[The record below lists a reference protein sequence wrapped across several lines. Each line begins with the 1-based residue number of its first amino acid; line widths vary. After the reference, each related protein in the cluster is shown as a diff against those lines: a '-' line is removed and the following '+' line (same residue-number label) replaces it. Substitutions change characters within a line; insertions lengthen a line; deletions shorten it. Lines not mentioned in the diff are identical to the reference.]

1 MTETPPQHP
10 DRLDRAM
17 RFLEDHLAEPI
28 TLEDLASAASLSV
41 FHFSRAFAARF
52 DESPMAHL
60 RRRRM
65 AAAAARLSEENPPR
79 LVDLAFDLGFESQE
93 GFTRAFKRLFGTS
106 PGRFQSFGAQLPHPE
121 VLMSLTSPIQL
132 ETRHGGKPVR
142 HDAFRV
148 AGFSGRFTEEN
159 KTQIPTLWPRLMQ
172 RLPVEGQQ
180 GDESFGVMAMAP
192 DGEGMIYT
200 AGVPIAADAAPPE
213 GMEIREVPAQDYLV
227 FRQTLTG
234 PNLHPQMQAAGKEI
248 WGERIPKLGYE
259 LARGPDLEFYP
270 DDFDP
275 TREGAWVEW
284 WIPVKA

>member
-1 MTETPPQHP
+1 
-10 DRLDRAM
+10 
-17 RFLEDHLAEPI
+17 
-28 TLEDLASAASLSV
+28 V

-65 AAAAARLSEENPPR
+65 AAAAVLLAGENPPR

-93 GFTRAFKRLFGTS
+93 GFTRAFKRLFGVS
-106 PGRFQSFGAQLPHPE
+106 PGKFQSFGAQLPHPE
-121 VLMSLTSPIQL
+121 VLMSLTIDIQL
-132 ETRHGGKPVR
+132 ETRNGGKPV
-142 HDAFRV
+142 HHPAFRV
-148 AGFSGRFTEEN
+148 AGFGGRFDETN
-159 KTQIPTLWPRLMQ
+159 RNQIPTLWPKLLG
-172 RLPVEGQQ
+172 RLPIAGQQ
-180 GDESFGVMAMAP
+180 GYESYGVMAAAE
-192 DGEGMIYT
+192 DGTAMTYL
-200 AGVPIAADAAPPE
+200 AGVPIAAEAPVPE
-213 GMEIREVPAQDYLV
+213 DMELREVPAQDYLV

-270 DDFDP
+270 EDFDP
-275 TREGAWVEW
+275 ARPGAWVEW

>member
-1 MTETPPQHP
+1 MTESLPQQP

-17 RFLEDHLAEPI
+17 RFLQDHLAEPI

-65 AAAAARLSEENPPR
+65 AAAAARLSGENPPR

-106 PGRFQSFGAQLPHPE
+106 PGKFQSFGAQLPHPE
-121 VLMSLTSPIQL
+121 VLMSLTTDIQL
-132 ETRHGGKPVR
+132 ETRNDGKPVR
-142 HDAFRV
+142 HDALRV

-159 KTQIPTLWPRLMQ
+159 KTQIPTLWPKLLA
-172 RLPVEGQQ
+172 RLPVQGQQ
-180 GDESFGVMAMAP
+180 GFESYGVCAMAP

-200 AGVPIAADAAPPE
+200 AGVPIAADAPVPE
-213 GMEIREVPAQDYLV
+213 AMEVREVPAQDYLV
-227 FRQTLTG
+227 FRLVLTG
-234 PNLHPQMQAAGKEI
+234 PNLHPQLQASAKQI

-259 LARGPDLEFYP
+259 LAQAPDLEFYP

-275 TREGAWVEW
+275 TRPGAWVEW
-284 WIPVKA
+284 WVPVKA

>member
-1 MTETPPQHP
+1 MTETPPQQP

-17 RFLEDHLAEPI
+17 RFIENHLAEPV

-65 AAAAARLSEENPPR
+65 AAAAAQLSGERPPR

-106 PGRFQSFGAQLPHPE
+106 PGKFQSFGAQLPHPE
-121 VLMSLTSPIQL
+121 VLMSLSNPIQL
-132 ETRHGGKPVR
+132 ETRHDGKIVR
-142 HDAFRV
+142 HDALRV
-148 AGFSGRFTEEN
+148 AGVSGRFTEAT
-159 KTQIPTLWPRLMQ
+159 KTQIPTLWPKLLA
-172 RLPVEGQQ
+172 RLPFEGQQ
-180 GDESFGVMAMAP
+180 GYESYGVCEMAQ

-200 AGVPIAADAAPPE
+200 AGVPIAAAAAAPD
-213 GMEIREVPAQDYLV
+213 GMEVREVPAQDYLV
-227 FRQTLTG
+227 FRLALTG
-234 PNLHPQMQAAGKEI
+234 PNLHPQLQAAAKEI
-248 WGERIPKLGYE
+248 WGERVPRLGYE
-259 LARGPDLEFYP
+259 LAKGPDLEFYP

-275 TREGAWVEW
+275 TRPGAWVEW

>member
-1 MTETPPQHP
+1 MTETRPQQP

-17 RFLEDHLAEPI
+17 RFLQDHLAEPI
-28 TLEDLASAASLSV
+28 RLEDLASAASLSV

-65 AAAAARLSEENPPR
+65 AAAAARLAEENPPR

-106 PGRFQSFGAQLPHPE
+106 PGKFQSFGALLPHPE

-132 ETRHGGKPVR
+132 ETRNGGKPVR
-142 HDAFRV
+142 HGALRV
-148 AGFSGRFTEEN
+148 AGFSGRFTEDN
-159 KTQIPTLWPRLMQ
+159 KTQIPTLWPKLLA
-172 RLPVEGQQ
+172 RLPVAGQL
-180 GDESFGVMAMAP
+180 GYESYGVCAMAD

-200 AGVPIAADAAPPE
+200 AGVPIAANAATPDS
-213 GMEIREVPAQDYLV
+213 MEVREVPAQDYLV
-227 FRQTLTG
+227 FRLALNG
-234 PNLHPQMQAAGKEI
+234 PNLHPQLQAAAKEI
-248 WGERIPKLGYE
+248 WGERIPKLGYD
-259 LARGPDLEFYP
+259 LAKGPDLEFYP

-275 TREGAWVEW
+275 IRPGAWVEW
-284 WIPVKA
+284 WVPVRS